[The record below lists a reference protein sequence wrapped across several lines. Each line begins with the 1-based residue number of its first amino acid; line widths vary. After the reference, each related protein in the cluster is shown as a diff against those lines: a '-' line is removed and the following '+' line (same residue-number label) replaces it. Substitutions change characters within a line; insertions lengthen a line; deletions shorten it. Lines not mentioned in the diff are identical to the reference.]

1 MPIAPSAIT
10 TREARAFLSSEG
22 VFALVTRGVYLKV
35 SNMEIYQIPLLRDP
49 VMIVAFSGW
58 SDAGEAA
65 SGALTHILENLDQS
79 GNSAQAILIA
89 EYEPEDFYDFQ
100 VNRPMISV
108 DDSLVRSVN
117 WPSTQVYGLS
127 TPHLENDFV
136 LVLGVEPS
144 MRWKTFTSLLLDLAD
159 DLEVELVVTMG
170 AMLADV
176 PHTRPISVSGS
187 GGHPDIA
194 ARLGVEISKYEG
206 PTGILGIIGDGCMKR
221 GIDCVSL
228 WAGLPHYASNSPSPK
243 ATLALVNAVEDFLEI
258 SIALADLNH
267 QAQEWENEVSEMAE
281 EDAEVSEYVKALE
294 ESKDAAEFKDVS
306 GDEIARELERFLRR
320 QNES

>member
-1 MPIAPSAIT
+1 
-10 TREARAFLSSEG
+10 
-22 VFALVTRGVYLKV
+22 
-35 SNMEIYQIPLLRDP
+35 MEIFTIPHLRRP
-49 VMIVAFSGW
+49 TMIVAFSGW

-65 SGALTHILENLDQS
+65 TGALTHLLENLDQS
-79 GNSAQAILIA
+79 EVPQEAILIA
-89 EYEPEDFYDFQ
+89 EYDAEDFYDFQ

-108 DDSLVRSVN
+108 DESMVRSIN
-117 WPSTQVYGLS
+117 WPSTQVYRIH
-127 TPHLENDFV
+127 TPHLDHDYV

-144 MRWKTFTSLLLDLAD
+144 MKWRTFTALLLDLAE
-159 DLEVELVVTMG
+159 DLEVDLVITLG
-170 AMLADV
+170 AMLADA

-206 PTGILGIIGDGCMKR
+206 PTGILGIIADGAVKR
-221 GIDCVSL
+221 EIDCVSL

-243 ATLALVNAVEDFLEI
+243 ATLALINAVEDFLEI
-258 SIALADLNH
+258 SLPLADLVH
-267 QAQEWENEVSEMAE
+267 QSQEWENEVSEMAL
-281 EDAEVSEYVKALE
+281 EDTEVSEYVKALE

>member
-1 MPIAPSAIT
+1 
-10 TREARAFLSSEG
+10 
-22 VFALVTRGVYLKV
+22 
-35 SNMEIYQIPLLRDP
+35 
-49 VMIVAFSGW
+49 
-58 SDAGEAA
+58 
-65 SGALTHILENLDQS
+65 
-79 GNSAQAILIA
+79 
-89 EYEPEDFYDFQ
+89 
-100 VNRPMISV
+100 
-108 DDSLVRSVN
+108 
-117 WPSTQVYGLS
+117 
-127 TPHLENDFV
+127 
-136 LVLGVEPS
+136 
-144 MRWKTFTSLLLDLAD
+144 
-159 DLEVELVVTMG
+159 MG
-170 AMLADV
+170 AMLADA

>member
-1 MPIAPSAIT
+1 
-10 TREARAFLSSEG
+10 
-22 VFALVTRGVYLKV
+22 
-35 SNMEIYQIPLLRDP
+35 MEIFTIPHLRRP
-49 VMIVAFSGW
+49 TMIVAFSGW

-65 SGALTHILENLDQS
+65 TGALTHLLENLDQS
-79 GNSAQAILIA
+79 EDPQEAILIA
-89 EYEPEDFYDFQ
+89 EYDAEEFYDFQ

-108 DDSLVRSVN
+108 DESMVRSVN
-117 WPSTQVYGLS
+117 WPSTQVYGVHTS
-127 TPHLENDFV
+127 HLDHDYV

-144 MRWKTFTSLLLDLAD
+144 MKWKTFTSLLLDLAD
-159 DLEVELVVTMG
+159 DLEVDLIITLG
-170 AMLADV
+170 AMLADA

-206 PTGILGIIGDGCMKR
+206 PTGILGIIADGAVKR
-221 GIDCVSL
+221 GVDCVSL

-243 ATLALVNAVEDFLEI
+243 ATLALINAVEDFLEI
-258 SIALADLNH
+258 SLPLADLVH
-267 QAQEWENEVSEMAE
+267 QSQEWENEVSEMAQ
-281 EDAEVSEYVKALE
+281 EDTDVSEYVKALE

-320 QNES
+320 QNEN